1 MTDKPQ
7 RTGYPAFA
15 GYDSD
20 YRRQQQSS
28 QKKERAITD
37 GALSSYQ

>member
-1 MTDKPQ
+1 MTEKPQ

-15 GYDSD
+15 AYGSD
-20 YRRQQQSS
+20 YRRRQQSL

-37 GALSSYQ
+37 GALSFDQ